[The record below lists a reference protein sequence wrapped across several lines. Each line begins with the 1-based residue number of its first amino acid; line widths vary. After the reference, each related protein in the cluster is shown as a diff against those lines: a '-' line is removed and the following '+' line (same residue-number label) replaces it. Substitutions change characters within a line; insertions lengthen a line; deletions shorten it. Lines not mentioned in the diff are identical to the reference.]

1 MFDLTSRPLRLDA
14 YSGRPFSLLDGEAQ
28 QDLATITA
36 INLIEN
42 GDKIARQNWQN
53 KQITNLLRH
62 AHARSKFWRARMPS
76 RLINHS
82 ILRQLPV
89 LSREDIRQQV
99 SLEGSLVATKANAP
113 IETYAS
119 TGSTGTPVKVFV
131 CHENGSYNSLRSL
144 CQYFIYNLTLDE
156 NQINIAPPSSLA
168 KVKSTSTIIQKSDHW
183 AGTLGNVFRNG
194 SYKSIVYS
202 HDNQAL
208 FDAIKTEKVGY
219 LVSPSR
225 YVELLIENFGL
236 DAVKALGIKLWI
248 HVSDY
253 RSPETLS
260 KMDEMGIKSLS
271 IYSAG
276 ETGPIAY
283 ECAKHSG
290 YFHVAHTNVVVE
302 TDNPSAT
309 SFDEVSVGRLL
320 ITHLSS
326 FATPLIRY
334 DIGDFGHLEERCPCG
349 HNGTTISHILGR
361 GKHFLRHPDGRLL
374 PFYVSTRTLLEVV
387 QFKECRVR
395 QKEID
400 TITVEIG
407 GRDSIS
413 PSEENK
419 LRELITKLTDPA
431 FTIVI
436 KAVDRI
442 DWTESPKRLFFS
454 SSVA

>member
-14 YSGRPFSLLDGEAQ
+14 YSGRPFLLLDEEAQ

-42 GDKIARQNWQN
+42 GDKISRQNWQN

-131 CHENGSYNSLRSL
+131 CHENGTYNTLRSL
-144 CQYFIYNLTLDE
+144 CQYFINNITLDE
-156 NQINIAPPSSLA
+156 NQANIAPPSSIA
-168 KVKSTSTIIQKSDHW
+168 KLYSSSSLIEKSDHW
-183 AGTLGNVFRNG
+183 AGSLANVFRNG
-194 SYKSIVYS
+194 SHRLIVYS
-202 HDNQAL
+202 HDNKAL
-208 FDAIKTEKVGY
+208 FDAIKKEKVGH

-225 YVELLIENFGL
+225 YVELLIENFGV

-260 KMDEMGIKSLS
+260 KINEMGIKCLS

-290 YFHVAHTNVVVE
+290 YFHVAHTNVLVE
-302 TDNPSAT
+302 TDNESET
-309 SFDEVSVGRLL
+309 FDGVSVGRLL

-349 HNGTTISHILGR
+349 HDGTTISHILGR
-361 GKHFLRHPDGRLL
+361 GKHFLRHPDGKLL

-400 TITVEIG
+400 TITIEIG
-407 GRDSIS
+407 GRDSLS
-413 PSEENK
+413 PTEDDK
-419 LRELITKLTDPA
+419 LRELMKKLTDPA
-431 FTIVI
+431 FKIDI
-436 KAVDRI
+436 KVVDRI
-442 DWTESPKRLFFS
+442 DWTDSPKRLFFS